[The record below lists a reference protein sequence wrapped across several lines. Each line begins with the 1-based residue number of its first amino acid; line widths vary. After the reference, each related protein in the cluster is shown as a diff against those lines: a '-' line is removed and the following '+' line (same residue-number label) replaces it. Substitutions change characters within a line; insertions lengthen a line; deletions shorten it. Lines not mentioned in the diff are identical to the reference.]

1 MKEGQDKIYFV
12 TAETFPAAKNSPH
25 LEIFRKRSIEVLLLS
40 ERVDEWL
47 VANLPEYEGKTL
59 ASVAKG
65 ELDLSKLQT
74 DEEKKEEAK
83 QAGEHRAL
91 VAKLKD
97 ALGDKV
103 KDVRVSSRLTPVAPP
118 AWSPTEHDMGGN
130 LARILK
136 AAGQKGPD
144 AKPILEINPAH
155 PMVKRLEEEKSRFA
169 DWGNLLFDQALL
181 AEGGQLDDPAGFVR
195 RMNEL
200 MLEMAGEGGRIIVP
214 GR

>member
-1 MKEGQDKIYFV
+1 MKQGQDKIYFV
-12 TAETFPAAKNSPH
+12 TAETFLAAKNSPH

-47 VANLPEYEGKTL
+47 VANLPEHEGKQL

-65 ELDLSKLQT
+65 ALDLSKLQT
-74 DEEKKEEAK
+74 DDEKQEEAK
-83 QAGEHRAL
+83 HAGEHRAL
-91 VAKLKD
+91 LAKLKD
-97 ALGDKV
+97 TLGDRV
-103 KDVRVSSRLTPVAPP
+103 KDVRVTSRLTQ
-118 AWSPTEHDMGGN
+118 SPSCLIADEHDMGGN

-136 AAGQKGPD
+136 AVGQKGPE
-144 AKPILEINPAH
+144 AKPILEINPSH
-155 PMVKRLEEEKSRFA
+155 PMVQRLDKEEKRFA

-200 MLEMAGEGGRIIVP
+200 MLEMAGETGRIIVP